1 MQVFVTIINVG
12 MMISASVNAKNW
24 LTKVYLMMN
33 LFGILVIV
41 NVNMVN
47 HVILE
52 NMYIIKIVSAEKN
65 GW

>member
-41 NVNMVN
+41 NVNVVN

>member
-41 NVNMVN
+41 NVNVVN

-52 NMYIIKIVSAEKN
+52 NMYITKIVSAEKN